1 MALPDDRQAG
11 FLTVLST
18 VVDALASS
26 SPPYCIIGALALGVW
41 GQPRATQDVDL
52 LVLAESTSPDSFV
65 GPLTR
70 KGFYPDEQWLAQNP
84 MAKDR
89 VLRLMLGSCPD
100 FPVDLIF
107 PTDGL
112 DQSALTRRQPKQ
124 IHGMELWVCSPEDL
138 ILLKLKVGRPHDFD
152 DVMSV
157 VKNPRLRLDREYLRH
172 WAERLGLQGELHYVL
187 QTAGSEQ
194 GK

>member
-1 MALPDDRQAG
+1 MAVREDRQDG
-11 FLTVLST
+11 FL
-18 VVDALASS
+18 VVVAAVAEALAPSS
-26 SPPYCIIGALALGVW
+26 TPYCIIGALALGAW

-52 LVLAESTSPDSFV
+52 LVMAESTAPDAFV

-70 KGFYPDEQWLAQNP
+70 KGFYRDEPWLALNP

-89 VLRLMLGSCPD
+89 VLRLKLGSCPD

-107 PTDGL
+107 PTDDF
-112 DQSALTRRQPKQ
+112 DQSALTRRQAKR

-138 ILLKLKVGRPHDFD
+138 ILLKLRAGRPHDFD

-157 VKNPRLRLDREYLRH
+157 VKNPHLRLDLEYLWH
-172 WAERLGLQGELHYVL
+172 WADRLGLQGELHYVL
-187 QTAGSEQ
+187 QAAGS
-194 GK
+194 G